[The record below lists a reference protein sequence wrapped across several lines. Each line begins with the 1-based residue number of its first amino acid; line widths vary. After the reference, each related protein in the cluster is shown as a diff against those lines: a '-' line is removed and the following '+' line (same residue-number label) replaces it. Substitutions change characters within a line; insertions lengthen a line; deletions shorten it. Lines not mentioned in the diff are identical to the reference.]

1 MSLIFT
7 VLATSTTP
15 ASITVPITAV
25 GFHTL
30 EVIPPTG
37 HTWTEYDQ
45 DGGTATV
52 SRPLDHREIIH
63 RPYRIIYRVR
73 EEQKVIE
80 ILRVWHA
87 ARGIPR
93 IHE

>member
-45 DGGTATV
+45 DGGTATI

-63 RPYRIIYRVR
+63 RPYPFVPGTTIL
-73 EEQKVIE
+73 KVQMDSGSGTFTCV
-80 ILRVWHA
+80 LK
-87 ARGIPR
+87 
-93 IHE
+93 